1 MVQIISAATRFA
13 DAGKAGKRVRFLAQG
28 YDLLDR
34 ARVEASAG
42 KYEEALEF
50 VYQAALRTA
59 GAWVAS
65 SRVAKRKRLPSSAWE
80 RLALVG
86 EDAQE
91 WADKLK
97 AYSRTRSRVISGLD
111 DSVEPEVVLELMALV
126 GEFLAVVDG
135 NDALPFAA

>member
-65 SRVAKRKRLPSSAWE
+65 SRVAKRKRLPSSA
-80 RLALVG
+80 
-86 EDAQE
+86 
-91 WADKLK
+91 
-97 AYSRTRSRVISGLD
+97 
-111 DSVEPEVVLELMALV
+111 
-126 GEFLAVVDG
+126 
-135 NDALPFAA
+135 